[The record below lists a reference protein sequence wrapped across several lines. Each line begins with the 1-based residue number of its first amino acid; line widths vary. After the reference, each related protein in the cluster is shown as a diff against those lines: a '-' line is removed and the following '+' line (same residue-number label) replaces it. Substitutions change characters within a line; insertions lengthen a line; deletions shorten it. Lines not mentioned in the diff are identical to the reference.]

1 MNFLAELNDVQR
13 QAAENIDGPSLVI
26 AGAGSGKTRVL
37 TYRIAHLLS
46 IGVPA
51 REIMALTFTNKA
63 AREMKERI
71 ARLTDDQTVRY
82 LWMGTFHSIFARILR
97 RESEA
102 LGYPSSFTIY
112 DMDDSKSMIRTI
124 IKDLKLDDQIYKTN
138 DVLRRISSA
147 KNNLISAEQYAAMA
161 EIQSQDLSA
170 KKPAIT
176 DIYKAYSTR
185 CFKSGVMDF
194 DDLLV
199 KTNILLRDHSNILE
213 RYQKQFK
220 YLLVDEYQDTNY
232 AQYLIVKKLAELHN
246 NICVVGDDSQSIYS
260 FRGAKIEN
268 ILNFRNDYPE
278 YKIYKLEQNY
288 RSTQNIV
295 DAANSLIAKN
305 KDRIPKE
312 VWSEKEPG
320 DKVKIIEAH
329 TDQEEGY
336 LIANGINQIRLQK
349 RVDYN
354 AFAILYRTN
363 AQSRILE
370 EACRKQNIPYRVF
383 GSISFYQRKEIK
395 DALAYFRLSVN
406 LNDDESIR
414 RVINYPTR
422 GIGKTTLEKL
432 SMSAFEA
439 GVSLWSVLNDPES
452 FSSKFNKG
460 TLSKLAG
467 FKTVISHFHKRQS
480 GEEAFDLGQD
490 ILTKTSILQEFAY
503 DRTPES
509 LSKYENLQE
518 LLNGIREFAEDEKK
532 HNPETEI
539 HMEQYLENIALLT
552 DQDTKAQDDKPKVS
566 LMTIHASKGLE
577 FPYVHIA
584 GMEEELFP
592 SQFSA
597 SSGKELQEERRLFY
611 VALTRAMET
620 VIISYAQTR
629 YRWGSLVNCR
639 RSRFIQEI
647 NSRFVDLPE
656 TSIIQ
661 KKPSRQD
668 NRSNWKPSRNLVRI
682 QEAKPNETNT
692 PDFKPDSPDQMQAGM
707 TVLYARFGEGKILK
721 IEGDNPNRKATVFF
735 KSSGQKQLLLKF
747 AKLKILKQQ

>member
-1 MNFLAELNDVQR
+1 
-13 QAAENIDGPSLVI
+13 
-26 AGAGSGKTRVL
+26 
-37 TYRIAHLLS
+37 
-46 IGVPA
+46 
-51 REIMALTFTNKA
+51 
-63 AREMKERI
+63 
-71 ARLTDDQTVRY
+71 
-82 LWMGTFHSIFARILR
+82 
-97 RESEA
+97 
-102 LGYPSSFTIY
+102 
-112 DMDDSKSMIRTI
+112 
-124 IKDLKLDDQIYKTN
+124 
-138 DVLRRISSA
+138 
-147 KNNLISAEQYAAMA
+147 
-161 EIQSQDLSA
+161 
-170 KKPAIT
+170 
-176 DIYKAYSTR
+176 
-185 CFKSGVMDF
+185 
-194 DDLLV
+194 
-199 KTNILLRDHSNILE
+199 
-213 RYQKQFK
+213 
-220 YLLVDEYQDTNY
+220 
-232 AQYLIVKKLAELHN
+232 
-246 NICVVGDDSQSIYS
+246 
-260 FRGAKIEN
+260 
-268 ILNFRNDYPE
+268 
-278 YKIYKLEQNY
+278 
-288 RSTQNIV
+288 
-295 DAANSLIAKN
+295 
-305 KDRIPKE
+305 
-312 VWSEKEPG
+312 
-320 DKVKIIEAH
+320 
-329 TDQEEGY
+329 
-336 LIANGINQIRLQK
+336 
-349 RVDYN
+349 
-354 AFAILYRTN
+354 
-363 AQSRILE
+363 
-370 EACRKQNIPYRVF
+370 
-383 GSISFYQRKEIK
+383 
-395 DALAYFRLSVN
+395 
-406 LNDDESIR
+406 
-414 RVINYPTR
+414 
-422 GIGKTTLEKL
+422 
-432 SMSAFEA
+432 
-439 GVSLWSVLNDPES
+439 
-452 FSSKFNKG
+452 
-460 TLSKLAG
+460 
-467 FKTVISHFHKRQS
+467 
-480 GEEAFDLGQD
+480 
-490 ILTKTSILQEFAY
+490 Y